1 MFVLTTLIQIDTEK
15 EWQVLQRGLGNGQS
29 SKKRRINKVKAA
41 DKEGA
46 EKAAKTVKGISMTL
60 TLGTEIIG
68 KVP

>member
-29 SKKRRINKVKAA
+29 GKKRRINKVKAA

-46 EKAAKTVKGISMTL
+46 EKAAKTVKGISMNL
-60 TLGTEIIG
+60 ALGTEIIG